1 MVNLI
6 KQKKSSDA
14 MIRKNPAFLSK
25 NADAVE
31 CPRSARLHRNLSA
44 DSDSVCRSGDI
55 FSGTASPGN
64 PGPDEDNGLRASE
77 VLVECM
83 MVMIRVPREDT
94 ISGNLGDVT
103 GNRKNRP
110 S

>member
-1 MVNLI
+1 MVSPI
-6 KQKKSSDA
+6 KQKKSSDV
-14 MIRKNPAFLSK
+14 MIRDNPAFLSR

-31 CPRSARLHRNLSA
+31 CPRSVKLHRNLSA
-44 DSDSVCRSGDI
+44 DSDPVCRSGHI

-64 PGPDEDNGLRASE
+64 LGPDEDSGLRASE

-83 MVMIRVPREDT
+83 MVMIRVAARGYY
-94 ISGNLGDVT
+94 I
-103 GNRKNRP
+103 RKPGRCNRP